1 MARFEHES
9 RTVQADEDRRRGN
22 PVPLA
27 PVARAAPSPASRRPA
42 RWRPASLAVIY
53 AISASMAAISPA
65 AAQNLPLIRDTEIEN
80 LLKDYSIPIFKA
92 AGLGSQNIAMR
103 IVNHESFNAFVVDG
117 HNVFIN
123 TGTLMQAK
131 TPNEVIGVI
140 AHETGHIVGG
150 HLAALRSR
158 IARDATKSLL
168 LTVLGIGLMVGGAL
182 AGGDSARDISGA
194 GGGLAMG
201 GNDMLMRSM
210 LSERRAQESAAD
222 QSGLRL
228 LEATR
233 QSGRGMLI
241 TFERFAEQEFWSQKD
256 LDPFVRSH
264 PVAAH
269 RLNQLREKVTASP
282 YANDKDPPQLQHRH
296 DMMRA
301 KLEGHVLAPQIVYNR
316 YPANDTSLPA
326 RYARA
331 IARNCSGGCVQAM
344 QEIDALIRDRPDNPY
359 FWELKGELYVKAGQ
373 ATQAIE
379 PLRRAVALLEKLKR
393 ANPSMSL
400 SQTNILL
407 ARALVSANDESYL
420 DEAIKILTLAL
431 GADKPLWQGDDDDW
445 MGWYQLAIAFQ
456 RKGNEAE
463 ALLATARKHF
473 YSGNAKDIRD
483 AQIYAKRA
491 QTKFAR
497 GSRGWLIAE
506 DIITYKIPT

>member
-1 MARFEHES
+1 
-9 RTVQADEDRRRGN
+9 VQAKTDREQDNNAPAG
-22 PVPLA
+22 PVGF
-27 PVARAAPSPASRRPA
+27 AAPRPKPRRPV
-42 RWRPASLAVIY
+42 RWRTASVAAIY
-53 AISASMAAISPA
+53 TVSASMAAISPA

-80 LLKDYSIPIFKA
+80 LLKDYSVPIFKA

-103 IVNHESFNAFVVDG
+103 IVRHESFNAFVVDG
-117 HNVFIN
+117 RNVFMN
-123 TGTLMQAK
+123 TGTLMLAK

-150 HLAALRSR
+150 HLASLRSR

-168 LTVLGIGLMVGGAL
+168 LTILGIGLMVGGAF
-182 AGGDSARDISGA
+182 AGGESARDISGA
-194 GGGLAMG
+194 GGGIAMG
-201 GNDMLMRSM
+201 GNDMLMRSL

-233 QSGRGMLI
+233 QSGRGMLV
-241 TFERFAEQEFWSQKD
+241 TFERFAEQEFWSEKD

-269 RLNQLREKVTASP
+269 RLNQLRDKVAASP

-316 YPANDTSLPA
+316 YPASDTSLPA

-331 IARNCSGGCVQAM
+331 IARNCSGGCAQAIP
-344 QEIDALIRDRPDNPY
+344 EIDALIRDRPDNPY

-373 ATQAIE
+373 PVPAIE
-379 PLRRAVALLEKLKR
+379 PLRRAVDLLEKLKR
-393 ANPSMSL
+393 TNASLQL
-400 SQTNILL
+400 SQTNIML
-407 ARALVSANDESYL
+407 ARALVASNEERYL
-420 DEAIKILTLAL
+420 DEAIKILTVAL
-431 GADKPLWQGDDDDW
+431 GADKPLWQGEDDDW
-445 MGWYQLAIAFQ
+445 MGWYQLSVAYQ

-473 YSGNAKDIRD
+473 HSGNAKDIRD

-491 QTKFAR
+491 QGKFAR